1 MSKLP
6 QFSISTKLYALFAL
20 LAGLTVALAMYAVY
34 NSREHAE
41 LSNEMRAAAHGA
53 RSVER
58 VNSLIYAVVM
68 ESRGIYMSP
77 DVATAKRYGTNLL
90 KFSGEIATTVA
101 DWHKIVQADDAAQFD
116 EFSKRIKQFIEF
128 RRELVRLGTEVN
140 PAAGREWGDN
150 EANRSVRTALNK
162 DIEALAALYAQ
173 RAERITA
180 RIDRGISRTGA
191 VMGALGFIAIL
202 VAAFGMALIWRGVI
216 RPIARLVETMTEL
229 AQQNNDVDV
238 PGAERGDEVGQMA
251 RAVLVLR
258 DASIEK
264 VRLEGETAEQRRT
277 NESERRKNAEIQAKS
292 AEDQAEAMR
301 ALAEGLN
308 RMAQGDL
315 TFRLNDGFTGEYQ
328 KIKDDFNAT
337 IGQMQ
342 DTMAAIVV
350 ATREVANTAAEISTS
365 TTDLSQRTEEQAASL
380 EQTSASMEQ
389 ISATVKKNAENAQQ
403 ANQFAIDTRQVAD
416 QGGKIVGDAV
426 TSMARIEE
434 SSKKISDIIGVIDEI
449 AFQTNLLALNAA
461 VEAARAGEAG
471 RGFAV
476 VAQEVR
482 SLAQRSS
489 QAAKDIKELI
499 NKSSSQVEDG
509 VELVNR
515 AGTALTEIVQSIK
528 KVADIVSGI
537 AVASSEQATGI
548 DQINTALSQMDEV
561 TQQNSA
567 LVEQNAA
574 SAKSLEEQG
583 AAMNDQVG
591 RFQIGDVGARQEPVR
606 TAAPVRAAPAKP
618 APVKVAPAP
627 APVKKRAAA
636 PRANGHGPV
645 ARMQAAVAHA
655 FDDDAA
661 WKEF

>member
-34 NSREHAE
+34 SSRDHAALSAE
-41 LSNEMRAAAHGA
+41 LQSASLGA
-53 RSVER
+53 RNVER

-77 DVATAKRYGTNLL
+77 DVAAAKRFGTNLL
-90 KFSGEIATTVA
+90 KFNEEIAATVA
-101 DWHKIVQADDAAQFD
+101 AWQKIVQADDAAQFE
-116 EFSKRIKQFIEF
+116 EFSKRIKQFIDF

-162 DIEALAALYAQ
+162 DVDALAKLYAA

-180 RIDRGISRTGA
+180 RIDRGISTTGA
-191 VMGALGFIAIL
+191 VMGVLGFVAIL

-216 RPIARLVETMTEL
+216 RPLARLVDTMGEL
-229 AQQNNDVDV
+229 AQHNNDVAV
-238 PGAERGDEVGQMA
+238 PGTERGDEVGQMA

-264 VRLEGETAEQRRT
+264 VRLEGETADQRRT
-277 NESERRKNAEIQAKS
+277 SEAERRKNAEIQAKA
-292 AEDQAEAMR
+292 AEEQADAMR
-301 ALAEGLN
+301 ALAEGLS

-315 TFRLNDGFTGEYQ
+315 TFRLSEGFTGDYEQ
-328 KIKDDFNAT
+328 IRDDFNAT
-337 IGQMQ
+337 IGHMQ
-342 DTMAAIVV
+342 ETMTAIVV
-350 ATREVANTAAEISTS
+350 ATREVANTAAEISAS

-389 ISATVKKNAENAQQ
+389 ISSTVKKNAENAQQ
-403 ANQFAIDTRQVAD
+403 ANQFAIGTRQVAG
-416 QGGKIVGDAV
+416 QGGQIVSEAV
-426 TSMARIEE
+426 SSMARIEE

-499 NKSSSQVEDG
+499 NKSSGQVEEG

-515 AGTALTEIVQSIK
+515 AGTALTEIVESIK

-537 AVASSEQATGI
+537 AVASTEQATGI

-574 SAKSLEEQG
+574 SAKSLEEQA
-583 AAMNDQVG
+583 AAMDDQVG
-591 RFQIGDVGARQEPVR
+591 RFQIGDAGLPQ
-606 TAAPVRAAPAKP
+606 T
-618 APVKVAPAP
+618 AP
-627 APVKKRAAA
+627 APVAAPKRPERVRVAAPAAAMPVRKRAVAA
-636 PRANGHGPV
+636 RANGRGPV
-645 ARMQAAVAHA
+645 ARMQAAVATA
-655 FDDDAA
+655 FEDDAA

>member
-20 LAGLTVALAMYAVY
+20 LAGLTVALAIYAVY
-34 NSREHAE
+34 NSREHAALSAE
-41 LSNEMRAAAHGA
+41 LQAAAHGA

-77 DVATAKRYGTNLL
+77 DVAAAKRYGANLL
-90 KFSGEIATTVA
+90 KFNGEIGSIVT
-101 DWHKIVQADDAAQFD
+101 DWQKIVQADDAAQFD

-128 RRELVRLGTEVN
+128 RNELVRLGTEVN

-162 DIEALAALYAQ
+162 DIEALAKLYAQ
-173 RAERITA
+173 RAERISA
-180 RIDRGISRTGA
+180 RIDRGISTTGA

-238 PGAERGDEVGQMA
+238 PGAGRGDEVGQMA

-277 NESERRKNAEIQAKS
+277 SESDRRKNAEIQAKA
-292 AEDQAEAMR
+292 AEEQADAMR
-301 ALAEGLN
+301 ALAEGLS

-315 TFRLNDGFTGEYQ
+315 TFRLNDGFTGDYQ
-328 KIKDDFNAT
+328 QIKDDFNAT

-350 ATREVANTAAEISTS
+350 ATREVANTAAEISAS

-403 ANQFAIDTRQVAD
+403 ANQFAIGTRQVAD
-416 QGGKIVGDAV
+416 QGGQIVGDAV

-499 NKSSSQVEDG
+499 NKSSGQVEDG

-574 SAKSLEEQG
+574 SAKSLEEQA

-591 RFQIGDVGARQEPVR
+591 RFQIGDTGAQSPVR
-606 TAAPVRAAPAKP
+606 AVAPARAAPAKP
-618 APVKVAPAP
+618 APGKATAP
-627 APVKKRAAA
+627 APVTKRAAA
-636 PRANGHGPV
+636 PRINGRGPV
-645 ARMQAAVAHA
+645 ARMQAAVATA
-655 FDDDAA
+655 FEDDAA